1 MSTSVRFSP
10 EIEERL
16 NRLARETGRAKSFY
30 IRQMVEGSIDD
41 VEDCYLAES
50 VLERIRAGK
59 APDGTKWAPTKSK
72 REHKRLTGL
81 SKRLRSR
88 GTEDAAI
95 IDFDSRFAGMIAN
108 QNHQGMSQPFTAA
121 PPKPAQPR
129 KSERGKK
136 KEPFKPTDSPCT
148 RSQAQRLRALGYKV
162 LSDRGARRR
171 YRKPSLK
178 WIREHV
184 SVTRAAILIRT
195 TTGETRKNRWTV
207 ETPARPML
215 PQANNDE
222 LLAIAA
228 KAFKK
233 MGWGADQ

>member
-1 MSTSVRFSP
+1 MISLTINQGAMLSLL
-10 EIEERL
+10 ERL
-16 NRLARETGRAKSFY
+16 DAASLPPAKRRRITQQIGREVVKVNR
-30 IRQMVEGSIDD
+30 Q
-41 VEDCYLAES
+41 
-50 VLERIRAGK
+50 RIRTGK
-59 APDGTKWAPTKSK
+59 APDGTKWAPTISK
-72 REHKRLTGL
+72 RKHKRLTGL
-81 SKRLRSR
+81 SKRLRAR

-108 QNHQGMSQPFTAA
+108 QQHQGMSQQFTAA
-121 PPKPAQPR
+121 PPKSAKPR
-129 KSERGKK
+129 TSEKGKK

-148 RSQAQRLRALGYKV
+148 RSQATRLRALGYKV
-162 LSDRGARRR
+162 LSERGKRRR

-178 WIREHV
+178 WIQAHL
-184 SVTRAAILIRT
+184 SVQRAAIIIRT

-215 PQANNDE
+215 PEASSDE

-233 MGWGADQ
+233 MGWGGDQ

>member
-1 MSTSVRFSP
+1 MI
-10 EIEERL
+10 EIAIDQAGMLSMAERL
-16 NRLARETGRAKSFY
+16 AAASLPPAKRRRITQLIGREVAKVNK
-30 IRQMVEGSIDD
+30 Q
-41 VEDCYLAES
+41 
-50 VLERIRAGK
+50 RIRAGK

-72 REHKRLTGL
+72 RKHKRLTGL

-108 QNHQGMSQPFTAA
+108 QQHQGMSQQITA
-121 PPKPAQPR
+121 PPAKAPQPR
-129 KSERGKK
+129 GSEKGKK

-148 RSQAQRLRALGYKV
+148 RSQAQRLRALGYQV
-162 LSDRGARRR
+162 LSDRGKRRR

-178 WIREHV
+178 WMQAHI
-184 SVTRAAILIRT
+184 SVQRAAIIIRT
-195 TTGETRKNRWTV
+195 TTGETRKNRWTIN
-207 ETPARPML
+207 TPIRRIL
-215 PQANNDE
+215 PEANNDE

-233 MGWGADQ
+233 MGWGASQ

>member
-1 MSTSVRFSP
+1 MISLTINQGTMLSLL
-10 EIEERL
+10 ERL
-16 NRLARETGRAKSFY
+16 DAASLPPAKRRRITQQIGREVVKVNR
-30 IRQMVEGSIDD
+30 Q
-41 VEDCYLAES
+41 
-50 VLERIRAGK
+50 RIRAGK

-72 REHKRLTGL
+72 RKHKRLTGL
-81 SKRLRSR
+81 SKRLRAR

-108 QNHQGMSQPFTAA
+108 QQHQGMSQQFTAA
-121 PPKPAQPR
+121 PPKPAKPR
-129 KSERGKK
+129 ASDKGKK
-136 KEPFKPTDSPCT
+136 KTPFKPTDEPCT
-148 RSQAQRLRALGYKV
+148 RSQAVRLRALGYKV
-162 LSDRGARRR
+162 LSERGKRRR

-178 WIREHV
+178 WIQAHV
-184 SVTRAAILIRT
+184 SRTRAAIIIRT

-215 PQANNDE
+215 PEASSAE

-233 MGWGADQ
+233 MGWAGSQ

>member
-1 MSTSVRFSP
+1 MISLTLNQSTMRHLL
-10 EIEERL
+10 ERL
-16 NRLARETGRAKSFY
+16 DAASLPPAKRRRITQQIGREVAKVS
-30 IRQMVEGSIDD
+30 RQ
-41 VEDCYLAES
+41 
-50 VLERIRAGK
+50 RIRTGK

-72 REHKRLTGL
+72 RKHKRLTGL

-136 KEPFKPTDSPCT
+136 QEPFKPTDSPCT

-195 TTGETRKNRWTV
+195 TTGETRKHRWTV

-233 MGWGADQ
+233 MGWGAGQ